1 MNSKKNTNTKSK
13 QKKKTVKDGKKIKI
27 VFIDNYDSFANTIE
41 AYFTNA
47 GAEVVMYKSNCSI
60 KTIQKEK
67 PDLILLG
74 PGPNG
79 PREAGNY
86 LEVINKF
93 KEKTPIFGICLGFQA
108 IMEYFGEP
116 VNPLREI
123 MHGQA
128 NGIEHDG
135 KTIFKGIQPK
145 QKFARY
151 HSLGILKVPAEF
163 EISARAGNIVMA
175 ARHKTLPIEGVQFH
189 PESIL
194 SMREESGKKLIENI
208 VNAIKASKKN
218 KRKVQA

>member
-1 MNSKKNTNTKSK
+1 MVSKKNTLTKIR
-13 QKKKTVKDGKKIKI
+13 QKKKTGKDTEKIKI

-47 GAEVVMYKSNCSI
+47 GAKVIMYKSNCSI
-60 KTIQKEK
+60 KTIQKEN

-79 PREAGNY
+79 PKEAGNY
-86 LEVINKF
+86 LEVIDKF
-93 KEKTPIFGICLGFQA
+93 KETTPIFGICLGFQA

-116 VNPLREI
+116 VKPLHEI

-128 NGIEHDG
+128 SEITHDG
-135 KTIFKGIQPK
+135 KTIFQGIQPK

-151 HSLGILKVPAEF
+151 HSLGVLKAPANF
-163 EISARAGNIVMA
+163 EVSARAGNIVMA
-175 ARHKTLPIEGVQFH
+175 ARHKTLQIEGVQFH

-194 SMREESGKKLIENI
+194 SMHEESGKKLIANI
-208 VNAIKASKKN
+208 VNMIKAGKKN
-218 KRKVQA
+218 KQKVRA